1 MPLSFF
7 PLLGYLGFHR
17 FVNSKVSSRDCIIY
31 FKMFITC
38 FTENIFLPP
47 YFLLLPHHPLLYSQC
62 SWFVLF
68 HSLSSLYLPFLPC
81 FPSFLVS
88 SLLPSL
94 YPSPSLSPSFAP
106 CILPSFFPSLLPSL
120 LLPFPPSTTFNFYIL
135 SSFVKWNVLHL
146 IQICSSNKRSNSS
159 IFPRIPTSLPQSTL
173 VSFP

>member
-106 CILPSFFPSLLPSL
+106 CILPSFFASLQILPLISTS
-120 LLPFPPSTTFNFYIL
+120 PPL
-135 SSFVKWNVLHL
+135 FVKWNVLHL
-146 IQICSSNKRSNSS
+146 LAEFDPNL
-159 IFPRIPTSLPQSTL
+159 FL
-173 VSFP
+173 